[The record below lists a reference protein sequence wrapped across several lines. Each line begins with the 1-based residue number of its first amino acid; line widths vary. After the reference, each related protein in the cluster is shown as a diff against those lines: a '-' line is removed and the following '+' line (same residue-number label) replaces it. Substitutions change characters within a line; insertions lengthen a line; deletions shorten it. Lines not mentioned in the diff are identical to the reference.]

1 MPLSIAQSICQLQA
15 LSKLAHT
22 SMLQPVVDSPA
33 AETLPLPVAEILENT
48 SRSGSASLLIPSE
61 TAKRSGGISKQAI
74 RTSLKASTVDAVF
87 ATIFGCVTGGVLLS
101 NFLVEIGA
109 TSVEI
114 GLLWAIPMVANF
126 LQPVGAYFADKQT
139 SRRHYN
145 LWLFGLSRLLWLF
158 LAVAIAIATCNPS
171 SEKHLL
177 VQATLAVVCGASLLS
192 ALACASWLSWM
203 AMLVPDRLR
212 GRYFGLRNSAA
223 SLTNLLCVPLM
234 GVAVSAWGGGTLQG
248 YGAILSLGILA
259 GAASLGCQ
267 FFKADVNPR
276 EAAKATNSG
285 KQAEQEPGNFA
296 AILQDA
302 NFLKFLLYIGLWT
315 FAVNIGSPFFNIY
328 LLKDLDLNVSWVTI
342 YNSLT
347 PAANLLMLMVW
358 GKLADRL
365 GNRPILLGVGVL
377 VAVTPLLWLGTGN
390 NPISLWLWLPLL
402 HLLGGGTWAAIDLCN
417 NNIQMDI
424 APAQKPSGYFA
435 IAAAVAGVAGAL
447 GSTAGGFLA
456 DFAYLGGLS
465 GLFALSAVLRL
476 LALLPLVFV
485 REARSVSLVQLLRA
499 FIPFKPPGVLVE
511 EPVTVTTCEK

>member
-1 MPLSIAQSICQLQA
+1 
-15 LSKLAHT
+15 
-22 SMLQPVVDSPA
+22 MLQPVVDSA
-33 AETLPLPVAEILENT
+33 SAETVPLPVAEILENT
-48 SRSGSASLLIPSE
+48 SCSGSASPLIPPE

-74 RTSLKASTVDAVF
+74 RTSLKASTLDGVF
-87 ATIFGCVTGGVLLS
+87 ATVFGCVTGGVLLS

-126 LQPVGAYFADKQT
+126 LQPVGAYFADRQT
-139 SRRHYN
+139 SRRQYN
-145 LWLFGLSRLLWLF
+145 LWIFGLSRLLWLC
-158 LAVAIAIATCNPS
+158 LAVAVAIASCNPN

-177 VQATLAVVCGASLLS
+177 VQATLAVVCAASLLS
-192 ALACASWLSWM
+192 ALASASWLSWM
-203 AMLVPDRLR
+203 AALVPHRLR

-223 SLTNLLCVPLM
+223 SLTSLLCVPLM

-248 YGAILSLGILA
+248 YGALLFLGVLA
-259 GAASLGCQ
+259 GTASLGCQ
-267 FFKADVNPR
+267 FFKADVNPQ
-276 EAAKATNSG
+276 ESGKATDSHSG
-285 KQAEQEPGNFA
+285 NQAEQETGNFA
-296 AILQDA
+296 AILKNA

-328 LLKDLDLNVSWVTI
+328 LLKDLDLDVSWVTM

-390 NPISLWLWLPLL
+390 NGISLWLWLPLL
-402 HLLGGGTWAAIDLCN
+402 HLFGGATWAAIDLCN
-417 NNIQMDI
+417 NNMQMEI

-465 GLFALSAVLRL
+465 GLFALSAWVRL
-476 LALLPLVFV
+476 IALLPLVFV
-485 REARSVSLVQLLRA
+485 REPRSISLVQLMQT
-499 FIPFKPPGVLVE
+499 FPPFKPRSVLVE
-511 EPVTVTTCEK
+511 EPVTLTTYER